1 MTPVRVA
8 DWTAAQNFQTQTE
21 VSNAINT
28 KVSSLGGIGLEW
40 DGTGEKYNVVFASDA
55 EALAAT
61 STTKAI
67 NPVTLE
73 YTLTQKD
80 YATTSYVD
88 GVVGDIETILDSIIG
103 GE

>member
-28 KVSSLGGIGLEW
+28 KVSSLGGTGLEW
-40 DGTGEKYNVVFASDA
+40 DGTGEKYNVVFASEA

-61 STTKAI
+61 STTKVI
-67 NPVTLE
+67 NPVTL
-73 YTLTQKD
+73 K
-80 YATTSYVD
+80 SYVD
-88 GVVGDIETILDSIIG
+88 SVVGDIETILDDIIG
-103 GE
+103 